1 MCGIVGYI
9 GTKNAAT
16 VLIDGLRSLEYRGYD
31 SAGIAVIDKRKRLF
45 LLKRAGKLKALADCL
60 IGRHVS
66 GHLGIGHTR
75 WATHGEP
82 NEANAHPH
90 YGNTLKFLIVHNG
103 IIENYQELKQTLKKQ
118 GHRFTSETDTEV
130 IAHLVEKLYKGDL
143 HKAVCKAIKFLKGSF
158 ALGVISL
165 KEPDVLV
172 AARKDSPLIIGIGKN
187 ENFIASDVPAILN
200 HTREIIYLDN
210 DEVAKITS
218 ESVVIYNSKSE
229 TVKKKRVLIGWDTA
243 SAERAGFPHFMIK
256 EINEQ
261 PEVIKRIL
269 SHRVRNNKI
278 MFENIGLSEAKL
290 KKINDIQIVAC
301 GTAYHA
307 GLCGKYI
314 LEKLL
319 NLPIN
324 VDTSS
329 EFRYRN
335 QIIVKDKTLIIPVSQ
350 SGETADTLAS
360 LRAAK
365 EKGAKVISIC
375 NIVGSSIARES
386 DGVIY
391 TLAGPEIA
399 VASTKAYTAQ
409 LATFYLLAI
418 YLGQL
423 KNTISQRKA
432 KELLEQISQ
441 IPELMRQTLK
451 DKKKVQKVSSEYV
464 QRYHHRLAEQFKFLE
479 DDIVEFKDPEKALA
493 LAEKW
498 AKKSH
503 STYGRRFGD
512 FPFLYLGRNVNYPS
526 ALEGALKLKEIT
538 YISAEGY
545 AAGEMKHGPIALID
559 EFPLVVCI
567 TPQSNVYDKMLS
579 NIREIKARKGT
590 VLAVA
595 TEGDKEIRKKDY
607 SDYVLDIPKVDEFFS
622 PLLVAL
628 PLQLLA
634 YYIAVELGCDVDQPR
649 NLAKSVTVE

>member
-9 GTKNAAT
+9 GNQNAT
-16 VLIDGLRSLEYRGYD
+16 SILIDGLRSLEYRGYD
-31 SAGIAVIDKRKRLF
+31 SAGIAVIDNRKRLF
-45 LLKRAGKLKALADCL
+45 LLKRQGKLRTLSDCL
-60 IGRHVS
+60 IDRHVI

-82 NEANAHPH
+82 SEANAHPH
-90 YGNTLKFLIVHNG
+90 CGNSHDFLVVHNG
-103 IIENYQELKQTLKKQ
+103 IIENHQELKQELRKK
-118 GHRFTSETDTEV
+118 GHRFSSQTDTEV
-130 IAHLVEKLYKGDL
+130 VAHLVENMYDGDL
-143 HKAVCKAIKFLKGSF
+143 HKTVCKVINKLKGSF
-158 ALGVISL
+158 ALGVISQ
-165 KEPDVLV
+165 KDPDVLV
-172 AARKDSPLIIGIGKN
+172 AARKDSPLIIGVGKN

-200 HTREIIYLDN
+200 QTREIIYLDN
-210 DEVAKITS
+210 NEIAKITKDK
-218 ESVVIYNSKSE
+218 VIVTDSKCR
-229 TVKKKRVLIGWDTA
+229 VIKKKITTINWDSD
-243 SAERAGFPHFMIK
+243 SAERAGYPHFMIK

-261 PEVIKRIL
+261 PGVISQIM
-269 SHRVRNNKI
+269 SHRVKNNKVV
-278 MFENIGLSEAKL
+278 FENIGLSEAKL
-290 KKINDIQIVAC
+290 KKIDNIQIVAC

-319 NLPIN
+319 RLPIN

-329 EFRYRN
+329 EFRYRE
-335 QIIVKDKTLIIPVSQ
+335 QIIAKDKTLIIPVSQ

-365 EKGAKVISIC
+365 AQGARILSIC
-375 NIVGSSIARES
+375 NVVGSSIARES

-409 LATFYLLAI
+409 LATFYLLGI
-418 YLGQL
+418 YLGAL
-423 KNTISQRKA
+423 KKTISSKTEKYLIKQMSGIA
-432 KELLEQISQ
+432 D
-441 IPELMRQTLK
+441 LMQKTLQS
-451 DKKKVQKVSSEYV
+451 KKKVQKIAQEYV
-464 QRYHHRLAEQFKFLE
+464 QRYHYRLAEQFKFLE
-479 DDIVEFKDPEKALA
+479 DEIVQFKDTQKALIF
-493 LAEKW
+493 AEKW
-498 AKKSH
+498 AKMSH
-503 STYGRRFGD
+503 SAYGRRFGD

-567 TPQSNVYDKMLS
+567 TPQSEVYDKMLS

-595 TEGDKEIRKKDY
+595 TKGDKEIRKKDY
-607 SDYVLDIPKVDEFFS
+607 SDYVLEIPEVDEFFS
-622 PLLVAL
+622 PLIVAL

-634 YYIAVELGCDVDQPR
+634 YYIAVGLGCDVDQPR

>member
-9 GTKNAAT
+9 GTKNAAAI
-16 VLIDGLRSLEYRGYD
+16 LIDGLRSLEYRGYD
-31 SAGIAVIDKRKRLF
+31 SAGIAVIDKEKKLF
-45 LLKRAGKLKALADCL
+45 LLKRAGKLKALSDCL
-60 IGRHVS
+60 INQDVPG
-66 GHLGIGHTR
+66 GLGIGHTR

-82 NEANAHPH
+82 NEVNAHPH
-90 YGNTLKFLIVHNG
+90 YGNTLKFLVVHNG

-130 IAHLVEKLYKGDL
+130 IAHLIEKLYKGDL
-143 HKAVCKAIKFLKGSF
+143 HQTVCKVVKFLKGSF

-218 ESVVIYNSKSE
+218 ESVVICNAKSE
-229 TVKKKRVLIGWDTA
+229 TVKKKRVIIGWDTA

-261 PEVIKRIL
+261 PEVIQRIL
-269 SHRVRNNKI
+269 SHRVKNNQIK
-278 MFENIGLSEAKL
+278 FENIGVSVAKL

-319 NLPIN
+319 KLPIN

-329 EFRYRN
+329 EYRYRE

-365 EKGAKVISIC
+365 QKGAKIISLC
-375 NIVGSSIARES
+375 NVVGSSIARES

-423 KNTISQRKA
+423 KNTISRKKA
-432 KELLEQISQ
+432 KELLKHLSQ
-441 IPELMRQTLK
+441 IPELMQQTLK
-451 DKKKVQKVSSEYV
+451 DKKKVQKVSAEYV
-464 QRYHHRLAEQFKFLE
+464 QRYHHRLADQFKFLE
-479 DDIVEFKDPEKALA
+479 DDIAEFKDPKKTLA
-493 LAEKW
+493 YAEKW
-498 AKKSH
+498 ALKSH

-567 TPQSNVYDKMLS
+567 TPQSSVYDKMLS

-595 TEGDKEIRKKDY
+595 TKGDKQIRKNNY